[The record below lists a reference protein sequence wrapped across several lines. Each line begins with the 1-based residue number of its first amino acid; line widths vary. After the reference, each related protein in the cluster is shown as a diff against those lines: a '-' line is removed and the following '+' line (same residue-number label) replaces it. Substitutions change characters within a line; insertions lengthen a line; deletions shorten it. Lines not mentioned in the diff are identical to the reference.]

1 MTIKRMLQL
10 RVQPLSPLELI
21 NVLCKQT
28 PVYKEEE
35 EAFTLWWSKTPMV
48 RRRLRAVEMLIEE
61 EAEMQAKQANAKRQ
75 KS

>member
-21 NVLCKQT
+21 NILCKQT

-35 EAFTLWWSKTPMV
+35 EAMETWWAKTPMCK
-48 RRRLRAVEMLIEE
+48 RRTRAVEILMQEE
-61 EAEMQAKQANAKRQ
+61 FEMQAKEANLKRNT
-75 KS
+75 

>member
-10 RVQPLSPLELI
+10 RVKQLSPLELI

-35 EAFTLWWSKTPMV
+35 EAMELWWGKTPMAK
-48 RRRLRAVEMLIEE
+48 RRSRAVEVLLQEE
-61 EAEMQAKQANAKRQ
+61 FEMQAKEANLKRNT
-75 KS
+75 

>member
-1 MTIKRMLQL
+1 MLQL

-35 EAFTLWWSKTPMV
+35 ESYMLWWTKTPMV
-48 RRRLRAVEMLIEE
+48 RRRLRAVEMLLEE

-75 KS
+75 K